1 MNIFNYQSTN
11 INNNKKQR
19 KMNKK
24 STFLTAAL
32 ALLAFLAIP
41 VGMWGQT
48 TYTQITELDM
58 TTKVVGCSAYNTS
71 TTYTDWTIV
80 YGANNNKGWAFF
92 KMGGKNTTIAD
103 YNPCYIYSPAISEQ
117 VDKVTVHLPS
127 GSLSKNG
134 MSVNSWGLYVYSDS
148 EMTTQVDYVAGGTIT
163 NNEGSFDFTPSTG
176 ITWAANYYYKV
187 SWDLANTTSTNGI
200 VCVDK
205 ITLFKESTGGDSD
218 PSLSVSPTSIDFGSK
233 TINPA
238 APYEE
243 TFEVNFANL
252 TQDLTVSVGS
262 GLTGVSVSPA
272 SISTTE
278 TSPVEVTVTY
288 NPTTVGTL
296 NGNITVSNDDDG
308 VSASVDVSGSAYDPN
323 DVTAYKLHTG
333 DLVEGDYLIVYNDAA
348 MNNVVSSD
356 RLQYQEVSIT
366 NDIITTANAAI
377 VWHIAP
383 SGDYW
388 TIYSADVNAYA
399 ASTGAKNK
407 AQMLADGTDDKA
419 LWTVTGTDTYEF
431 VNKKNDASSVNANL
445 RKNGS
450 YGFACYASSTG
461 GALSLYKK
469 VEYTLTIKGY
479 STATNPA
486 GGYYLIASPVAS
498 VTPSTANGFIAT
510 PASDYDLYSFDP
522 NEEYEWRNY
531 KQGDGFDL
539 VSGKGYLYASKYDTE
554 LIFKGLPYNGNG
566 EVTLTY
572 SATNTSE
579 VNKAMNLVGN
589 PYATKAT
596 PSKDYY
602 TLNEDGSEIVAE
614 PKNGVIDPMEGIFVK
629 ANYDGE
635 TMTFTPQDEQ
645 PAPQQLSQIVAN
657 LRQDRRNAT
666 IDRAIVRFGDDSQL
680 PKFMFNEDNTKLYI
694 PQNGIDY
701 AVVCNEGEGEMPINF
716 KAAQNGT
723 YTLCFEV
730 ENLEMDQLTLID
742 NLTGTETNLP
752 ACPSYTFDARTT
764 DYASR
769 FRLVFGYTGIG
780 ENSEIANFAYYNG
793 SEWVINGEGTLQ
805 VTDILGRQHCA
816 KELTT
821 ANYQLSTANLPAGV
835 YMLRL
840 INGNSVKTQK
850 IVVK

>member
-1 MNIFNYQSTN
+1 
-11 INNNKKQR
+11 
-19 KMNKK
+19 MNKK
-24 STFLTAAL
+24 FTFLTAAL

-41 VGMWGQT
+41 VGMWGQ
-48 TYTQITELDM
+48 E
-58 TTKVVGCSAYNTS
+58 
-71 TTYTDWTIV
+71 
-80 YGANNNKGWAFF
+80 
-92 KMGGKNTTIAD
+92 
-103 YNPCYIYSPAISEQ
+103 
-117 VDKVTVHLPS
+117 VTL
-127 GSLSKNG
+127 
-134 MSVNSWGLYVYSDS
+134 
-148 EMTTQVDYVAGGTIT
+148 
-163 NNEGSFDFTPSTG
+163 DFTTNDCWELP
-176 ITWAANYYYKV
+176 
-187 SWDLANTTSTNGI
+187 TTSTVNEGQFTCGDYTITLAGTSSAGYKYNTGYLIIGKNGAYLQLPAFSFDVEKI
-200 VCVDK
+200 EVVGRSGASSSVAQNIYVGETAVSTGTTGATGTNTYMINSDYQAAGNIYTLK
-205 ITLFKESTGGDSD
+205 ITSNHNSQITSIKVYAASAPSTD
-218 PSLSVSPTSIDFGSK
+218 PTLSVSPTSIDFGSK

-272 SISTTE
+272 SILTTE

-308 VSASVDVSGSAYDPN
+308 VSASVNVSGSAYDPN

-333 DLVEGDYLIVYNDAA
+333 DLVEGDYLIVYDDAA

-431 VNKKNDASSVNANL
+431 VNKKNDASAVNANL
-445 RKNGS
+445 RRNGS
-450 YGFACYASSTG
+450 YGFACYASGTG

-554 LIFKGLPYNGNG
+554 LIFRGQPYNGNG
-566 EVTLTY
+566 VVTLTK
-572 SATNTSE
+572 SENNPSE

-596 PSKDYY
+596 SSKDYY

-629 ANYDGE
+629 ANYNGE

-645 PAPQQLSQIVAN
+645 PAPQQLNQIVAN

-701 AVVCNEGEGEMPINF
+701 AVVCNEGEAEMPINF

-742 NLTGTETNLP
+742 NLTGTETNLL

-793 SEWVINGEGTLQ
+793 SEWVINGEGSLQ
-805 VTDILGRQHCA
+805 IIDVMGRQHCA
-816 KELTT
+816 TELTT
-821 ANYQLSTANLPAGV
+821 ANCQLSTANLPAGV

-840 INGNSVKTQK
+840 INGNSVKIQK

>member
-1 MNIFNYQSTN
+1 MKRRFTN
-11 INNNKKQR
+11 LI
-19 KMNKK
+19 
-24 STFLTAAL
+24 AAL

-41 VGMWGQT
+41 VGMRGQT

-92 KMGGKNTTIAD
+92 KMGGKNTTIAE

-127 GSLSKNG
+127 GSLTKNG
-134 MSVNSWGLYVYSDS
+134 MSVNSWGLYVYSNS
-148 EMTTQVDYVAGGTIT
+148 EMTAQVDYVAGGTIT
-163 NNEGSFDFTPSTG
+163 NNEGSFDFIPSTG

-187 SWDLANTTSTNGI
+187 SWDLANTTGTNGI

-205 ITLFKESTGGDSD
+205 ITLYKESGGSSSD

-308 VSASVDVSGSAYDPN
+308 VSASVNVSGSAYDPN
-323 DVTAYKLHTG
+323 AVTAYKLHTG
-333 DLVEGDYLIVYNDAA
+333 NLVEGDYLIVYNDAA

-407 AQMLADGTDDKA
+407 AQMLADGTDEKA

-431 VNKKNDASSVNANL
+431 VNKKNDASAVNANL
-445 RKNGS
+445 RRNGS

-479 STATNPA
+479 STATNPD

-498 VTPSTANGFIAT
+498 VTPSTDNGFIAT

-522 NEEYEWRNY
+522 KEEYEWRNY
-531 KQGDGFDL
+531 KQGNGFDL

-554 LIFKGLPYNGNG
+554 LIFKGEPYNGNG
-566 EVTLTY
+566 EVTLTK
-572 SATNTSE
+572 SENNTSE

-614 PKNGVIDPMEGIFVK
+614 PKNGVIDPMAGIFVK

-645 PAPQQLSQIVAN
+645 SAPQQLSQIVAN

-694 PQNGIDY
+694 PQNGTDY

-723 YTLCFEV
+723 YTLSFEV

-742 NLTGTETNLP
+742 NLTGADIDLLAT
-752 ACPSYTFDARTT
+752 PSYTFEAKTT

-769 FRLVFGYTGIG
+769 FRLVFSSTGIE
-780 ENSEIANFAYYNG
+780 ENENANFAYYNG
-793 SEWVINGEGTLQ
+793 SEWVINATDNATVEVIDMMGRVVLSGTNTIATNDMQ
-805 VTDILGRQHCA
+805 
-816 KELTT
+816 
-821 ANYQLSTANLPAGV
+821 AGV
-835 YMLRL
+835 YVIRL
-840 INGNSVKTQK
+840 VDGNNVKTQK
-850 IVVK
+850 IVVR

>member
-1 MNIFNYQSTN
+1 
-11 INNNKKQR
+11 
-19 KMNKK
+19 MNKK
-24 STFLTAAL
+24 FTFLTAAL

-41 VGMWGQT
+41 VGMWGQ
-48 TYTQITELDM
+48 E
-58 TTKVVGCSAYNTS
+58 
-71 TTYTDWTIV
+71 
-80 YGANNNKGWAFF
+80 
-92 KMGGKNTTIAD
+92 
-103 YNPCYIYSPAISEQ
+103 
-117 VDKVTVHLPS
+117 VTL
-127 GSLSKNG
+127 
-134 MSVNSWGLYVYSDS
+134 
-148 EMTTQVDYVAGGTIT
+148 
-163 NNEGSFDFTPSTG
+163 DFTTNDCWELP
-176 ITWAANYYYKV
+176 
-187 SWDLANTTSTNGI
+187 TTSTVNEGQFTCGDYTITLAGTSSAGYKYNTGYLIIGKNGAYLQLPAFSFDVEKI
-200 VCVDK
+200 EVVGRSGASSSVAQNIYVGETAVSTGTTGATGTNTYMINSDYQAAGNIYTLK
-205 ITLFKESTGGDSD
+205 ITSNHNSQITSIKVYAASAPSTD
-218 PSLSVSPTSIDFGSK
+218 PTLSVSPTSIDFGSK

-272 SISTTE
+272 SILTTE

-308 VSASVDVSGSAYDPN
+308 VSASVNVSGSAYDPN

-333 DLVEGDYLIVYNDAA
+333 DLVEGDYLIVYDDAA

-431 VNKKNDASSVNANL
+431 VNKKNDASAVNANL
-445 RKNGS
+445 RRNGS
-450 YGFACYASSTG
+450 YGFACYASGTG

-554 LIFKGLPYNGNG
+554 LIFRGQPYNGNG
-566 EVTLTY
+566 VVTLTK
-572 SATNTSE
+572 SENNPSE

-596 PSKDYY
+596 SSKDYY

-629 ANYDGE
+629 ANYNGE

-645 PAPQQLSQIVAN
+645 PAPQQLNQIVAN

-694 PQNGIDY
+694 PQNGTDY
-701 AVVCNEGEGEMPINF
+701 AVVSNEGEAEMPINF

-742 NLTGTETNLP
+742 NLTGTETNLL